1 MTDNP
6 ALIKWQMPQPF
17 IIEKRSAPNRDRYL
31 EMLRAS
37 LPDDEISLD
46 DFDPVF
52 FRVIASDQSLDS
64 YYTRMSENTIEN
76 FAEDA
81 NRGVSLQ
88 QSHNGHQSLGLGRSL
103 EGNVSGKKGN
113 KQAEMLFYTVPGLV
127 SGGVSSENLI
137 TGIRSG
143 VYRDVS
149 VGFSPDYFECSI
161 CGLDPFDWRAKW
173 DDEEACWHWPG
184 LDYKNEKGKTETAF
198 AWIHNARLNEVSF
211 VYDGANENAGII
223 AIEKARFA
231 KQRGL
236 LPGEIETLLEKR
248 YKIDIP
254 GPPVVGRGV
263 ELVGTKQGRATGEES
278 GQPAENEVTQNDE
291 LEFLV
296 ENTTEE
302 VEGERTPEAGATA
315 ESAVEEGS
323 VVEYNESEAESAP
336 SDPADTERWKSVRG
350 KHEGQGKVFKSL
362 GDDPIR
368 AADLL
373 ASEVT
378 RLREELN
385 KNRRHV
391 AFGDA
396 YEQALIR
403 DCHTEGV
410 RAMGEAYNRT
420 HWDAIY
426 RRMDATELEATKANY
441 ESLASARFPGGRI
454 TSDVAS
460 SKDIKPEDNAGLEY
474 TV

>member
-6 ALIKWQMPQPF
+6 ALIKWRMPQPF
-17 IIEKRSAPNRDRYL
+17 VIEKRSTPNREKYIEL
-31 EMLRAS
+31 LRAS
-37 LPDDEISLD
+37 LPDDEIDLEE
-46 DFDPVF
+46 FDPVF
-52 FRVIASDQSLDS
+52 FRVVASDQSLDS
-64 YYTRMSENTIEN
+64 YYTRMSENTINN

-88 QSHNGHQSLGLGRSL
+88 QSHNGHESLGLGRSL
-103 EGNVSGKKGN
+103 EGTVTGRKGN

-137 TGIRSG
+137 KGIQAG
-143 VYRDVS
+143 IYRDVS
-149 VGFSPDYFECSI
+149 VGFSPDFFECSI
-161 CGLDPFDWRAKW
+161 CGGDPFDWRAKW
-173 DDEEACWHWPG
+173 EDEDACWHWPG

-231 KQRGL
+231 KARGL
-236 LPGEIETLLEKR
+236 LPGEIETMLEKR
-248 YKIDIP
+248 YRVEIP

-263 ELVGTKQGRATGEES
+263 ELVAANKGRATGEES
-278 GQPAENEVTQNDE
+278 GQPAEGVQENDE

-296 ENTTEE
+296 DETEE
-302 VEGERTPEAGATA
+302 NPSEERAT
-315 ESAVEEGS
+315 EEGNEAEAS
-323 VVEYNESEAESAP
+323 GEENPSVEYNSSETESEPAVAAE
-336 SDPADTERWKSVRG
+336 TERWKSIRA

-373 ASEVT
+373 AAEVT
-378 RLREELN
+378 RLRGELN
-385 KNRRHV
+385 KNLRHV

-403 DCHTEGV
+403 ECHAEGV
-410 RAMGEAYNRT
+410 RALGEDYNRT
-420 HWDAIY
+420 YWDGMY
-426 RRMDATELEATKANY
+426 RRMEATELEAHRDQYRAIGDKK
-441 ESLASARFPGGRI
+441 FPGGRV
-454 TSDVAS
+454 TSDVVDRR
-460 SKDIKPEDNAGLEY
+460 DIPAVDNSGLEY
-474 TV
+474 EV